1 MTAPPTGGDGG
12 TLVQLSELEN
22 RTRPLAG
29 TPDEGRAWA
38 ALADASALVRAEVP
52 AALLGPPVP
61 PLVVA
66 VVCQAAARVVRN
78 PEGYSS
84 ETVGEY
90 SYRYDT
96 DGGGGV
102 YLTDA
107 EVKLLRRFAGRA
119 GLQSTRT
126 PYSAG
131 DHPGPDRVAVY
142 YSDGTA
148 GYPFPWWPEGGDGG
162 AGP

>member
-1 MTAPPTGGDGG
+1 MTAPPSGGEGG
-12 TLVQLSELEN
+12 SLAALSELEN

-29 TPDEGRAWA
+29 TADEGRAVA

-61 PLVVA
+61 LLVVA

-96 DGGGGV
+96 GGGV

-107 EVKLLRRFAGRA
+107 EVKILRRFAGLG
-119 GLQSTRT
+119 GLRSTRT

-131 DHPGPDRVAVY
+131 DHPGPDRVAVV
-142 YSDGTA
+142 YSDGAA
-148 GYPFPWWPEGGDGG
+148 GYPFPWWPDGG

>member
-1 MTAPPTGGDGG
+1 MTTPPAEGGGS
-12 TLVQLSELEN
+12 LVALSELEN

-29 TPDEGRAWA
+29 TPDEARALA
-38 ALADASALVRAEVP
+38 ALADASALVAAEVP

-61 PLVVA
+61 PLVVT
-66 VVCQAAARVVRN
+66 VVCQAAGRVVRN

-90 SYRYDT
+90 SYRYD
-96 DGGGGV
+96 GANAV
-102 YLTDA
+102 YLTEA
-107 EVKLLRRFAGRA
+107 ELRLLRRFAGRA